1 MLAALVNDN
10 RRSAY
15 RVRPIETDRLRLIL
29 KWQDTRYEPFEVAD
43 VTRHGAS
50 VRFPKG
56 VGPSV
61 RKGDEVSVEI
71 ESPNLRGG
79 ATIAAR
85 VVFSGDSTTER
96 MLGLAF
102 SDADGLDARATESF
116 FQLFNRRVAYRDT
129 QSNPSA
135 PLPAAVKP
143 LATAAENN
151 LVFPVSVRNLSATGV
166 CLDVGEEADR
176 FMVERGDVRVS
187 LTLPDIQLP
196 CDIVTSIRYRSVV
209 DGKVYYGCHFNWPAT
224 PHAQAILEALTEY
237 TTERFE
243 QELANLSYQ

>member
-1 MLAALVNDN
+1 MLGALVNDN

-29 KWQDTRYEPFEVAD
+29 KWRDTRYEPFEVGD

-56 VGPSV
+56 VGPGV
-61 RKGDEVSVEI
+61 RKGDEVAVEI
-71 ESPNLRGG
+71 ESPNLHGG

-102 SDADGLDARATESF
+102 DDAEGLDARATESF
-116 FQLFNRRVAYRDT
+116 FQLFNRRV
-129 QSNPSA
+129 
-135 PLPAAVKP
+135 
-143 LATAAENN
+143 
-151 LVFPVSVRNLSATGV
+151 VFPVTVRNLSATGI

-176 FMVERGDVRVS
+176 FMVERGDIRVS
-187 LTLPDIQLP
+187 LTLPGMQLA
-196 CDIVTSIRYRSVV
+196 CDIITTVCYRSVIA
-209 DGKVYYGCHFNWPAT
+209 GKIYYGCHFDWPAT
-224 PHAQAILEALTEY
+224 PRAQAILEALTNY

-243 QELANLSYQ
+243 QEIASLSG

>member
-56 VGPSV
+56 VGPGV

-71 ESPNLRGG
+71 DSPNLHGG
-79 ATIAAR
+79 ATIGAR

-102 SDADGLDARATESF
+102 CDADGLDARATESF
-116 FQLFNRRVAYRDT
+116 FHLFNRRVAYRDA
-129 QSNPSA
+129 QSSPST
-135 PLPAAVKP
+135 PLPAVVKP

-151 LVFPVSVRNLSATGV
+151 LVFPVSVRNLSATGI
-166 CLDVGEEADR
+166 CLDVGPEADR
-176 FMVERGDVRVS
+176 FMVERGGIRVS
-187 LTLPDIQLP
+187 LNLPDIQHP
-196 CDIVTSIRYRSVV
+196 CDIVTNVCYRSVV
-209 DGKVYYGCHFNWPAT
+209 DEKIYYGCHFDWPVT
-224 PHAQAILEALTEY
+224 PHAQAILEALTDY

-243 QELANLSYQ
+243 QELASLSN

>member
-1 MLAALVNDN
+1 MLGALVNDN

-29 KWQDTRYEPFEVAD
+29 KWRDTRYEPFEVGD

-56 VGPSV
+56 VGPGV
-61 RKGDEVSVEI
+61 RKGDEVAVEI
-71 ESPNLRGG
+71 ESPNLHGG

-102 SDADGLDARATESF
+102 DDAEGLDARATESF
-116 FQLFNRRVAYRDT
+116 FQLFNRRVAYRDS
-129 QSNPSA
+129 QSNPST
-135 PLPAAVKP
+135 PLPATVKP
-143 LATAAENN
+143 LATAAQNN
-151 LVFPVSVRNLSATGV
+151 LLFPVTVRNLSATGI

-176 FMVERGDVRVS
+176 FMVERGDIRVS
-187 LTLPDIQLP
+187 LTLPGIQQP
-196 CDIVTSIRYRSVV
+196 CDIITTVCYRSVIA
-209 DGKVYYGCHFNWPAT
+209 GKIYYGCHFDWPAT
-224 PHAQAILEALTEY
+224 PRAQAILEALTNY

-243 QELANLSYQ
+243 QEIASLSG

>member
-29 KWQDTRYEPFEVAD
+29 KWRETRYEPFEVAD

-56 VGPSV
+56 IGPGV
-61 RKGDEVSVEI
+61 DKGDQLAVEI

-102 SDADGLDARATESF
+102 SDADGLDARATENF
-116 FQLFNRRVAYRDT
+116 FQLFNRRAAYRDA
-129 QSNPSA
+129 QSNPSI
-135 PLPAAVKP
+135 PLPATVKP
-143 LATAAENN
+143 LASAAQNN
-151 LVFPVSVRNLSATGV
+151 LVFPVHVRNLSATGI
-166 CLDVGEEADR
+166 CLEVGEETDR
-176 FMVERGDVRVS
+176 FMVERGDIRVS
-187 LTLPDIQLP
+187 LTLPGIQLP
-196 CDIVTSIRYRSVV
+196 CDITTNVCYRSAIA
-209 DGKVYYGCHFNWPAT
+209 GKIYYGCHFDWPAT
-224 PHAQAILEALTEY
+224 PHAQAILEALTDY

-243 QELANLSYQ
+243 QELASLGG

>member
-29 KWQDTRYEPFEVAD
+29 KWRDTRYEPFEVAD

-50 VRFPKG
+50 LRFPKG
-56 VGPSV
+56 VGPGV
-61 RKGDEVSVEI
+61 RKGDEVAVEI
-71 ESPNLRGG
+71 ESPNLHGG

-102 SDADGLDARATESF
+102 SEADGLDARATESF
-116 FQLFNRRVAYRDT
+116 FQLFNRRVAYRDA
-129 QSNPSA
+129 QSNPSTA
-135 PLPAAVKP
+135 LPAAIKP
-143 LATAAENN
+143 LETASRND
-151 LVFPVSVRNLSATGV
+151 LVFPVSVRNLSATGI
-166 CLDVGEEADR
+166 CLEVGAEADV

-187 LTLPDIQLP
+187 LTLPDLQLP
-196 CDIVTSIRYRSVV
+196 CDIVTNVCYRSVI
-209 DGKVYYGCHFNWPAT
+209 DDKLYYGCHFNWPAT
-224 PHAQAILEALTEY
+224 PHAQAILEALTGY
-237 TTERFE
+237 KTERFE
-243 QELANLSYQ
+243 QELANLGH